1 MISYSWGYKKTLV
14 DRLYKFL
21 VEKGYEVWKDDEGGM
36 KGHLVDDMAG
46 KMIHLILIHWIFS
59 KEAVENADFVIVC
72 FSMPYAQSKNCKK
85 ELEYAD
91 ELGKELILVKLDP
104 DADVRGHG
112 AFSMIL
118 AKLLYVSY
126 QK

>member
-46 KMIHLILIHWIFS
+46 KMIHLILIH
-59 KEAVENADFVIVC
+59 
-72 FSMPYAQSKNCKK
+72 
-85 ELEYAD
+85 
-91 ELGKELILVKLDP
+91 
-104 DADVRGHG
+104 
-112 AFSMIL
+112 
-118 AKLLYVSY
+118 
-126 QK
+126 